1 MGAAV
6 DKPLILLRGKSMKVE
21 RFETEMP
28 GLEIDE
34 YFDGKTMAWGV
45 FEDRFGN
52 LRRQFTVD
60 IEGSCDDGCLKLD
73 ETFLYSDGEREK
85 RTWKLRKTGERSW
98 QGQAD
103 DVVGIAVGEAG
114 GNAFHLK
121 YRMDLKM
128 KKRTLRV
135 SFDDWMFLQPSG
147 VLLSRTKVR
156 KFGLALGTVILFFKK
171 PAEPALAN

>member
-1 MGAAV
+1 
-6 DKPLILLRGKSMKVE
+6 MKIE
-21 RFETEMP
+21 RLEAEVP
-28 GLEIDE
+28 DLEIDR
-34 YFDGKTMAWGV
+34 YFDGKTKAWGI

-60 IEGSCDDGCLKLD
+60 IEGSRDDGCLKLD
-73 ETFLYSDGEREK
+73 ETFLYSDGECEK
-85 RTWKLRKTGERSW
+85 RTWNLRKTGDRSW
-98 QGQAD
+98 QGQAN

-156 KFGLALGTVILFFKK
+156 KFGLALGTVTLFFKK
-171 PAEPALAN
+171 PGETAPSI

>member
-1 MGAAV
+1 
-6 DKPLILLRGKSMKVE
+6 MKIE
-21 RFETEMP
+21 RLEAEVP
-28 GLEIDE
+28 DLEIDR
-34 YFDGKTMAWGV
+34 YFDGKTKAWGI

-60 IEGSCDDGCLKLD
+60 IEGSRDDGCLKLD
-73 ETFLYSDGEREK
+73 ETFLYSDGECEK
-85 RTWKLRKTGERSW
+85 RTWNLSKTGDSSW
-98 QGQAD
+98 QGQAN

-135 SFDDWMFLQPSG
+135 
-147 VLLSRTKVR
+147 
-156 KFGLALGTVILFFKK
+156 
-171 PAEPALAN
+171 